1 MMSKL
6 TVFSQIDTQT
16 IEPVKCFTFP
26 VIKIIMKDLLRGDSA
41 IQLLK
46 LTETQLVE
54 NEKKNVLQDSIILTM
69 AAKEKNY
76 LSIIE
81 EERTKFKIQMDY
93 SKELEKN
100 IKREKIKNKFTKTL
114 LGSVI
119 AILTILHIIN

>member
-1 MMSKL
+1 
-6 TVFSQIDTQT
+6 
-16 IEPVKCFTFP
+16 
-26 VIKIIMKDLLRGDSA
+26 MKDLLRGDSA

-69 AAKEKNY
+69 ATKEKNY

>member
-1 MMSKL
+1 MSKL

-69 AAKEKNY
+69 ATKEKNY

>member
-1 MMSKL
+1 
-6 TVFSQIDTQT
+6 
-16 IEPVKCFTFP
+16 
-26 VIKIIMKDLLRGDSA
+26 MKDLLRGDSA

>member
-1 MMSKL
+1 MSKL